1 MTSVPLQLDHVRT
14 AEQKGAHVIIEV
26 TVEAQN
32 VGVAQ
37 VRLDLYLAA
46 QLVLHLVLL
55 QLRLVQR
62 LRMHAWALSFCAA
75 SCAID
80 GCALCGL
87 HAGMASGKS
96 NVALAGILL
105 RLM

>member
-1 MTSVPLQLDHVRT
+1 VTSVPLQLDHVRT
-14 AEQKGAHVIIEV
+14 AEQKVAHVIIEV

-46 QLVLHLVLL
+46 QLVLHLILL

-62 LRMHAWALSFCAA
+62 LRMHAWAPV
-75 SCAID
+75 I
-80 GCALCGL
+80 LCCFLCYGWL
-87 HAGMASGKS
+87 CT
-96 NVALAGILL
+96 V
-105 RLM
+105 